1 MAIKEPKL
9 TYKGI
14 IYSYTVVNG
23 KVRNQIVGGDIKVL
37 LESEEIEGFEDIP
50 QEDIDAINEMIVA
63 EFQESDIPWDQV
75 SEEDTFNQI
84 GSS

>member
-1 MAIKEPKL
+1 MKKPKL

-23 KVRNQIVGGDIKVL
+23 KVKNQVVGGDIRAL
-37 LESEEIEGFEDIP
+37 LESEEITGFEDVS

-63 EFQESDIPWDQV
+63 EFQESDIPWDNI
-75 SEEDTFNQI
+75 SEEDALKQI
-84 GSS
+84 FH

>member
-1 MAIKEPKL
+1 MATKEPKL

-23 KVRNQIVGGDIKVL
+23 KVRNQVVGGDIRVL

-50 QEDIDAINEMIVA
+50 QEDVDAINEMIVA
-63 EFQESDIPWDQV
+63 EFQESDIPWDEI
-75 SEEDTFNQI
+75 SEEDTFNHI
-84 GSS
+84 FR